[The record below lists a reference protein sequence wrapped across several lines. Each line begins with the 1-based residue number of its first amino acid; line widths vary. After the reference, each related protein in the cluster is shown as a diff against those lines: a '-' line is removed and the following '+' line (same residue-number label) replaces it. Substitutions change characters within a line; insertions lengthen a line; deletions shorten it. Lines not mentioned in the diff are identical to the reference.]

1 MAVYDPPQLATEL
14 TAAGLPVEGADAT
27 GRVQYARALTPAEL
41 TTAQAVIAAHDPL
54 KRGRDETTA
63 RTQAQAAAAD
73 LKQYLDRAAVLAAD
87 PPYPVLRR
95 CQRVLLSRF
104 TDRRSDSGAGTRRL
118 VAGDYRRPL

>member
-1 MAVYDPPQLATEL
+1 MAVYDPLQLVTEL
-14 TAAGLPVEGADAT
+14 TAAGLPVEGVDAT

-73 LKQYLDRAAVLAAD
+73 LKQYLDRANPTNAQTVAALKLLIRV
-87 PPYPVLRR
+87 VLR
-95 CQRVLLSRF
+95 LLRNEF
-104 TDRRSDSGAGTRRL
+104 KG
-118 VAGDYRRPL
+118 